1 MNEVLVSS
9 ARDRDKGS
17 IRPPA
22 DSVSS
27 PVDKS
32 EDEADARRSSV
43 VEVVASHPDPSCQ
56 GHDDIKRTPGKSLP
70 LTPGTSLPLTT
81 GTSLPL
87 TPGTSSAALTAATP
101 IAGVPQSLVLADRE
115 DDVYFRPI
123 GRSPTAFLPR
133 HDGVAE
139 EDAYRPVLACPF
151 ASSHDFARE
160 GIQLEGTP
168 LTPLPELPELQP
180 IESFEEEG
188 RDAAESMEVA
198 ESTSKG

>member
-70 LTPGTSLPLTT
+70 LTPGTSLP
-81 GTSLPL
+81 S
-87 TPGTSSAALTAATP
+87 TPGRTSSAS
-101 IAGVPQSLVLADRE
+101 G
-115 DDVYFRPI
+115 
-123 GRSPTAFLPR
+123 GPT
-133 HDGVAE
+133 
-139 EDAYRPVLACPF
+139 
-151 ASSHDFARE
+151 
-160 GIQLEGTP
+160 
-168 LTPLPELPELQP
+168 
-180 IESFEEEG
+180 
-188 RDAAESMEVA
+188 
-198 ESTSKG
+198 